1 LFSGREITK
10 NDGKPCKKQKKEL
23 HEEMEMKTYQ
33 PLNCPLCG
41 IELLST
47 ENLRNLTQAVGEKV
61 GVGKTML
68 FCEECNT
75 RIGILIVSDAKEWLL
90 FVVPV
95 AYLDHGF
102 ELLIQLRENFGWA
115 IEKIKKTMEQYL
127 PKALS

>member
-1 LFSGREITK
+1 
-10 NDGKPCKKQKKEL
+10 
-23 HEEMEMKTYQ
+23 MEMKTYQ
-33 PLNCPLCG
+33 PLDCPLCG
-41 IELLST
+41 VELLST
-47 ENLRNLTQAVGEKV
+47 EDLRTLTQAVGEKI

-75 RIGILIVSDAKEWLL
+75 RVGILIVSDANEWIL

-102 ELLIQLRENFGWA
+102 GLLIQLRENFGWP
-115 IEKIKKTMEQYL
+115 IERIKKTMEYYL